1 MSASLP
7 NMTGRNIQASAPSQS
22 GASRQASRIA
32 VAAVAAVGIL
42 SSHSSAQEA
51 SVGSATP
58 GAATQDPAL
67 NLPAVEVTGTADFK
81 PHDIPQSIDT
91 VSQREM
97 SQQAVTTMQD
107 VLRNV
112 PGITINAGEGGSHGD
127 SVNLRGLSV
136 PDSFFL
142 DGLRDIGLY
151 NRDLFNEEAV
161 EVLLGPS
168 SVLFGRGSTA
178 GVVNQVTKQASLT
191 PAESATMEF
200 GTAGFVRATGDVDF
214 ALGDHAAARL
224 NVMDQRYEIADR
236 NDVLIRSYGIAPT
249 LAFGINT
256 PTQLT
261 LSYLHQYEND
271 VPDYGIPFIDGVPAP
286 VNRRNYYG
294 LVNYDR
300 TTTKV
305 DIATA
310 RLEHRFSDH
319 FSFINSARYGHYD
332 FTYLLTA
339 PHLDDDFTEVPD
351 PGTPLADILV
361 YRDQP
366 SGSGITEEYIDRADL
381 TSKFDFGSVTN
392 ILITGVELSR
402 ETTDQVKYINGLNVI
417 PPASLLDPVDSFD
430 PPTALDTDTLP
441 STEGSDV
448 SLSAMDK
455 LRLSAQW
462 DIDAGIRWDRFN
474 SHYSE
479 STSGNAFSRDDTE
492 LSPKGAII
500 YKPNADDSI
509 YASYGASY
517 NPAIEY
523 LSIAPSSDSLS
534 PEKDYTTEIG
544 TKLDFMNHTF
554 SLTGAVF
561 DTLLVN
567 ARQAD
572 PDDPTVQELPYDQ
585 RVLGFEIGAAGYL
598 TQEIEVTASYT
609 HLDDTISATT
619 DAPALK
625 KRVPNIASDSAN
637 LWLTWE
643 PGRTWQLGGGA
654 TYMGQRYADTYNT
667 ATVPSYVV
675 VNAMVSYHVNQHL
688 DLQVNLNNIADTLY
702 YNGIYYTEVDENHAV
717 PGAGRTLLVTAKLR
731 F

>member
-1 MSASLP
+1 
-7 NMTGRNIQASAPSQS
+7 MTAKKSPPPAFSTSGVGRP
-22 GASRQASRIA
+22 ASRIA
-32 VAAVAAVGIL
+32 VAAVAAAGIL
-42 SSHSSAQEA
+42 SSRVSAQDA
-51 SVGSATP
+51 NAPGSATP
-58 GAATQDPAL
+58 GLATQDPAL
-67 NLPAVEVTGTADFK
+67 NLPAVQVTGTADFK

-91 VSQREM
+91 VSQKEM
-97 SQQAVTTMQD
+97 SEQAVTTMQD

-127 SVNLRGLSV
+127 SINLRGLSV

-151 NRDLFNEEAV
+151 NRDTFNEEAV

-178 GVVNQVTKQASLT
+178 GVLNQVTKQASLT
-191 PAESATMEF
+191 PAEAASMEV
-200 GTAGFVRATGDVDF
+200 GTAGFVRATGDVDYV
-214 ALGDHAAARL
+214 LGDHAAARV
-224 NVMDQRYEIADR
+224 NVMDQRFGTADR
-236 NDVLIRSYGIAPT
+236 NDLLTRSYGIAPT

-256 PTQLT
+256 PTELT

-271 VPDYGIPFIDGVPAP
+271 IPDYGIPFIDGAPAA
-286 VNRRNYYG
+286 VNRSSYYG
-294 LVNYDR
+294 LINYDR

-310 RLEHRFSDH
+310 RLEHKFNEH
-319 FSFINSARYGHYD
+319 LSFINSARYGHYD
-332 FTYLLTA
+332 FTYLLSA
-339 PHLDDDFTEVPD
+339 PHLDDDYTQVPG

-366 SGSGITEEYIDRADL
+366 SGSGVTEEYIDRADL
-381 TSKFDFGSVTN
+381 TSKFDVGSITN
-392 ILITGVELSR
+392 TLITGIEVSR
-402 ETTDQVKYINGLNVI
+402 ETTDQVKYINGLDVI
-417 PPASLLDPVDSFD
+417 PPTPLLDPVDSYS
-430 PPTALDTDTLP
+430 PATALDTDTLP

-448 SLSAMDK
+448 SFSAMDK
-455 LRLSAQW
+455 VRLSAMW
-462 DIDAGIRWDRFN
+462 DVDAGIRWDRFA
-474 SHYSE
+474 SHS
-479 STSGNAFSRDDTE
+479 SVATTGNAFSRDDAE
-492 LSPKGAII
+492 VSPKAAVI
-500 YKPNADDSI
+500 YKPNPSDSL
-509 YASYGASY
+509 YVSYGASY

-534 PEKDYTTEIG
+534 PEKDYTTEVG
-544 TKLDFMNHTF
+544 TKLDFMNHAF

-585 RVLGFEIGAAGYL
+585 RVLGFEVGATGYL
-598 TQEIEVTASYT
+598 TEEFEVNASYT
-609 HLDDTISATT
+609 RLDDTICATT
-619 DAPALK
+619 DAPAHG

-637 LWLTWE
+637 VWLTWE
-643 PGRTWQLGGGA
+643 PGRTWQVAGGA

-667 ATVPSYVV
+667 ATVPGYVV
-675 VNAMVSYHVNQHL
+675 LNAMASYKVNQHL
-688 DLQVNLNNIADTLY
+688 EFQVNLNNITDKLY
-702 YNGIYYTEVDENHAV
+702 YNGIYYTGADENHAV
-717 PGAGRTLLVTAKLR
+717 PGAGRTLLVTAKVR